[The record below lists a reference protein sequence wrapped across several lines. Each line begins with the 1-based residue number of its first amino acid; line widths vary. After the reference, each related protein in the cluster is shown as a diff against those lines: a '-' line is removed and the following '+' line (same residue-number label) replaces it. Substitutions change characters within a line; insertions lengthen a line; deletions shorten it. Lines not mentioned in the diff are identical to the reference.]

1 MYLDGTYL
9 KLRREDVASEV
20 VYLAIGV
27 TEAGCREIL
36 GFYVGGKESLLGWKE
51 VLLDLYDRGA
61 KEILL
66 GIFDGLPG
74 LEEAMKEIYPKADVQ
89 RCVVH
94 KVRNATN
101 AARKKDQSALVEDL
115 KPIYCANT
123 REEADKYFRA
133 FQEAWGKKY
142 PKIVQS
148 WEQDLEMLLTFLK
161 YPSRFV
167 R

>member
-1 MYLDGTYL
+1 MSTREIGQFLDRILGHSYSPATISNITDVVIEDIAAWQQRELHTRYSVVYLDGTYL

-27 TEAGCREIL
+27 TETGFREIL
-36 GFYVGGKESLLGWKE
+36 GSYVGGKESSLGWKE
-51 VLLDLYDRGA
+51 VLLDLYDHGA

-89 RCVVH
+89 RCIVH

-101 AARKKDQSALVEDL
+101 AARKRINS
-115 KPIYCANT
+115 P
-123 REEADKYFRA
+123 
-133 FQEAWGKKY
+133 
-142 PKIVQS
+142 S
-148 WEQDLEMLLTFLK
+148 WKT
-161 YPSRFV
+161 
-167 R
+167 